1 MLARRILRQ
10 RSTSRRLGDE
20 AILGIGDC
28 RARRRT
34 FSVSLGRITGSFDL
48 FLAAKFEIGDRDQ
61 LGALRNEF
69 PSSPT
74 DPSDLERFEKSWADF
89 LKDIRIR
96 LGTLLKVDNVS
107 LLLGAGASKPAG
119 GPLLSSVPLAL
130 EKGLLDEG
138 VANDQ
143 VREWLNVFYGAV
155 AMVAREPSLVP
166 VGQDEILERSANLGS
181 AQPLPANCERVLS
194 SLHVWSQAFPSA
206 TTQLALAGPDRPA
219 LRQPDVRDC
228 MRRLTDALVAQCVLP
243 SAAAA
248 GDSLVYHRD
257 LLKRLLTRPLTLKRV
272 NVFTLNY
279 DTLVEQAADAEGAV
293 LLDGFVGTMRRVFRP
308 ESYDHDL
315 YFPAETTE
323 GRVHRLDRV
332 IHLYKLHGSVSW
344 RSSTPS
350 WSNPYGL
357 QATEDTL
364 EGGESAVIY
373 PTPAKYGA
381 TLGMP
386 YAELFRRFANT
397 IVRPQ
402 STLIAVGYGFG
413 DEHVNSIIRQALGVP
428 SFSLV
433 IVDPEPTSDFV
444 QTLRDQSDLRVW
456 FVGGRALGTI
466 EGFVSRVLPD
476 LRDEE
481 ILRKVVDTYNA
492 LGTLP
497 ATPVSSGP

>member
-1 MLARRILRQ
+1 M
-10 RSTSRRLGDE
+10 
-20 AILGIGDC
+20 
-28 RARRRT
+28 RRRT
-34 FSVSLGRITGSFDL
+34 FLISLRRITGSFDL
-48 FLAAKFEIGDRDQ
+48 FSAAKFEIGDRDQ

-69 PSSPT
+69 STSLS
-74 DPSDLERFEKSWADF
+74 DPSDLERFEKGWADF
-89 LKDIRIR
+89 LTDIRIR

-119 GPLLSSVPLAL
+119 GPLLGSVPLAL
-130 EKGLLDEG
+130 EKILLEEG
-138 VANDQ
+138 IANDQ
-143 VREWLNVFYGAV
+143 VREWLDVFYSAV
-155 AMVAREPSLVP
+155 AVVADEPSLVP
-166 VGQDEILERSANLGS
+166 VGQEGILERSANLGA
-181 AQPLPANCERVLS
+181 AQPLPANCELVLS
-194 SLHVWSQAFPSA
+194 NLYAWSQAFPSP
-206 TTQLALAGPDRPA
+206 TTQLALAGSSRPV
-219 LRQPDVRDC
+219 LRQSDVCDC
-228 MRRLTDALVAQCVLP
+228 MRRLTDALVAQCILP
-243 SAAAA
+243 SATAS
-248 GDSLVYHRD
+248 GDSLVHHRD

-279 DTLVEQAADAEGAV
+279 DTLVEQASDAEGAV
-293 LLDGFVGTMRRVFRP
+293 LLDGFVGTMQRVFRP

-344 RSSTPS
+344 RSSSPS

-357 QATEDTL
+357 QATEGTL
-364 EGGESAVIY
+364 DGADSAVIY

-402 STLIAVGYGFG
+402 STLIVVGYGFR

-444 QTLRDQSDLRVW
+444 QTLRNQADLRVW
-456 FVGGRALGTI
+456 FVGGRTLGTI

-481 ILRKVVDTYNA
+481 ILRKVIGTYNA
-492 LGTLP
+492 LGNLP

>member
-1 MLARRILRQ
+1 MLLISLQ
-10 RSTSRRLGDE
+10 RT
-20 AILGIGDC
+20 I
-28 RARRRT
+28 
-34 FSVSLGRITGSFDL
+34 GSFDL
-48 FLAAKFEIGDRDQ
+48 FSSAKFEIGDRDQ

-69 PSSPT
+69 PDSPS
-74 DPSDLERFEKSWADF
+74 DPSDLERFEKGWADF

-107 LLLGAGASKPAG
+107 LLLGAGASNPAG
-119 GPLLSSVPLAL
+119 GPLLGSVPLAL
-130 EKGLLDEG
+130 EKSLLDKGIE
-138 VANDQ
+138 NER
-143 VREWLNVFYGAV
+143 VREWLDVFYGAV
-155 AMVAREPSLVP
+155 AVVAQEPSLVP
-166 VGQDEILERSANLGS
+166 VGQDQILERSTNLGS
-181 AQPLPANCERVLS
+181 AQPLPANCELVLS
-194 SLHVWSQAFPSA
+194 SLYAWSQAFPSE
-206 TTQLALAGPDRPA
+206 TTQLALAGPNRPA
-219 LRQPDVRDC
+219 LRQSDVRDC
-228 MRRLTDALVAQCVLP
+228 MRQLTKALVAQCVLP
-243 SAAAA
+243 RATAS
-248 GDSLVYHRD
+248 GDSLVHHRD

-272 NVFTLNY
+272 NIFTLNY

-293 LLDGFVGTMRRVFRP
+293 LLDGFIGTMRRVFRP

-350 WSNPYGL
+350 WSDPYGL
-357 QATEDTL
+357 QATEGTL
-364 EGGESAVIY
+364 DGADSAVIY

-402 STLIAVGYGFG
+402 STLIVVGYGFG

-433 IVDPEPTSDFV
+433 IVDPEPTSNFV
-444 QTLRDQSDLRVW
+444 QTLRNQSDLRVW
-456 FVGGRALGTI
+456 FVGGRTLGTI

-481 ILRKVVDTYNA
+481 ILRKVVGTYNA

-497 ATPVSSGP
+497 STSVSSGP